1 VRDGESPQLI
11 STERDGYSASHLGI
25 AGRIAAAFIDSK
37 LTPLVVIAS
46 VLLGA
51 AAVVL
56 LPREEEPQIKVPM
69 VDVMV
74 AMPGSTAKEIEERA
88 TRPMEKL
95 LWELPGVEY
104 IYSTSRD
111 SESLVIVRFKVGED
125 PERSLVKLTE
135 KLRSNFDRIPMG
147 VTMPIVK
154 PKSID
159 DVPILALTFHS
170 ARYDHLTLRRWPH
183 RSMNPSN
190 KCRSWPK
197 RRCSVVR
204 VAPCV

>member
-1 VRDGESPQLI
+1 
-11 STERDGYSASHLGI
+11 
-25 AGRIAAAFIDSK
+25 
-37 LTPLVVIAS
+37 
-46 VLLGA
+46 LLGA

-74 AMPGSTAKEIEERA
+74 AMPGSSAKEDRGTRHAADGKAALGDPRRRIHLQHLTRQREPRHRA
-88 TRPMEKL
+88 L
-95 LWELPGVEY
+95 Q
-104 IYSTSRD
+104 SR
-111 SESLVIVRFKVGED
+111 RR

-147 VTMPIVK
+147 VSDALIK

-170 ARYDHLTLRRWPH
+170 ARYDHLTLRRWPR

-197 RRCSVVR
+197 RR
-204 VAPCV
+204 